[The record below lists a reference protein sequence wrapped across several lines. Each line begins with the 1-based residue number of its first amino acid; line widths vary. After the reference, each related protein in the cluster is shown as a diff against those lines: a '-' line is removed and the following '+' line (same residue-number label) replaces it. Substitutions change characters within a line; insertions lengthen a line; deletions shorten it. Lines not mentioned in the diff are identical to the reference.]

1 MENLLDLEIVSPV
14 RQVFKGKIQTI
25 IAPGSMGSF
34 QILYNHAPLVSTLN
48 VGKLRHIDENGTEY
62 VYAIGGGVL
71 EVNNNNVS
79 VLAESIETPEEL
91 DVERIKAA
99 IARYEDIINRQEE
112 GTDFEQIRALLKL
125 EYNRLSLLNK
135 LGLN

>member
-1 MENLLDLEIVSPV
+1 MANLLDLEIVSPV

-25 IAPGSMGSF
+25 IAPGSLGSF
-34 QILYNHAPLVSTLN
+34 QVLYNHAPLVSTLN

-79 VLAESIETPEEL
+79 VLAETIETPEEL
-91 DVERIKAA
+91 NIERIKAA

-112 GTDFEQIRALLKL
+112 GVDYEQIREALKL
-125 EYNRLSLLNK
+125 EYNRLSILNK
-135 LGLN
+135 MGMN